1 MSDLT
6 HIQVGD
12 TIATH
17 NMRSRLSAYTPH
29 IEHQIYR
36 VTKRTATQAEA
47 FEIESGSSASIRV
60 RVSDGKV
67 IGKDYTW
74 AISAD
79 AEMVARHEAQ
89 VGFRQ
94 RYHEAARKLIDLEH
108 ALTRRKLT
116 TVQLEALAEA
126 WEQVKAM
133 GPNAAE

>member
-17 NMRSRLSAYTPH
+17 NMRRSFAGTTPQV
-29 IEHQIYR
+29 EHTIYR
-36 VTKRTATQAEA
+36 VTKRTPTQAEA
-47 FEIESGSSASIRV
+47 AMLTGSATIRV
-60 RVSDGKV
+60 RVADGKV
-67 IGKDYTW
+67 IGKEYVW

-79 AEMVARHEAQ
+79 DEMLARHEAQ
-89 VGFRQ
+89 IEHRQ
-94 RYHEAARKLIDLEH
+94 RHLVAERMLIDLEH

-116 TVQLEALAEA
+116 TVQLEALVEA

-133 GPNAAE
+133 GPKVAA